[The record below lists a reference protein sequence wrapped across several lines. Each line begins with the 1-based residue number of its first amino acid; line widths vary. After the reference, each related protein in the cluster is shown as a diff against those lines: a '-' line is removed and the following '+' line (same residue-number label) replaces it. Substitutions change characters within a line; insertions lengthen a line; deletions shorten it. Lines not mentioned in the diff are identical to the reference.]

1 MTAAGLEKPRPRA
14 GGSPPRRV
22 LDLPGL
28 RLVRLHLA
36 SRRVPGALAA
46 LALCGLV
53 LRAALYWHWSLGSAN
68 GAQQLALVLEAG
80 AASVIAVAAQSPFG
94 DPERATGRW
103 LPYLRLGTAVG
114 LTAAA
119 FGTLAA
125 GAAAEHLPGGT
136 LDILR
141 NTAGLTGI
149 GLLLA
154 AVTGGALAWAGPMM
168 YMIVAQFALIGDWPS
183 PWMWPARPP
192 HDVGAALCAG
202 LVFTAGIVVATVRG
216 ARAAREI

>member
-1 MTAAGLEKPRPRA
+1 MPNRWRWSWRP
-14 GGSPPRRV
+14 
-22 LDLPGL
+22 
-28 RLVRLHLA
+28 
-36 SRRVPGALAA
+36 
-46 LALCGLV
+46 
-53 LRAALYWHWSLGSAN
+53 
-68 GAQQLALVLEAG
+68 G

-94 DPERATGRW
+94 EPERATGRW
-103 LPYLRLGTAVG
+103 LPYLRLGSAVG

-119 FGTLAA
+119 VGALAA
-125 GAAAEHLPGGT
+125 GAAAEHLPGGI

-168 YMIVAQFALIGDWPS
+168 YMIVAQFALIGDWPT

-192 HDVGAALCAG
+192 HDAGAALCAG
-202 LVFTAGIVVATVRG
+202 LVFAAGLVVATVRG
-216 ARAAREI
+216 ARAVHEI